1 MPTDEDAKRQVKVYL
16 LASVQDKLKSLAE
29 ARKTSM
35 SAVVADLVVK
45 AA

>member
-1 MPTDEDAKRQVKVYL
+1 MSDEEPKRQVKVYL
-16 LASVQDKLKSLAE
+16 LASVQDKLKSLAA

-35 SAVVADLVVK
+35 SAVVADLVTQ